1 MPSALKYKPL
11 PKPSPQSD
19 PRYRR
24 VMEQLKQGAKKTKDH
39 VPASKKTADAAKAS
53 KGPPNERLAAGK
65 SKQVDKIKEAKE
77 GKPEQS
83 SFLEMLRAEI
93 AKAMPKTLGE
103 TENFDSAADGMKSG
117 LKGNVSQQKEKST
130 QDVSGASKQ
139 APAPA
144 GEAKA
149 GGPLPKD
156 PNPAAP
162 KIDAASGMPEKK
174 TDADI
179 SLQASKTD
187 TDQQMKEAEVT
198 PTQLKK
204 ANDPRF
210 SAVIDA
216 KQQVAQNADAGPAK
230 YRAKES
236 ATLSSAASQATSK
249 AKVSA
254 AMMVG
259 VRGGGNTKVL
269 TKQQQQK
276 AKDEAARAKVTAAIE
291 GIFAATKA
299 RVDAKLASIDTEVN
313 SMFDR
318 GTEAALSA
326 MKKFV
331 NGKIRDYKIRRYLSI
346 PLVGLAR
353 WVKDQFLNLPDEVN
367 VFYEQG
373 RQLFQA
379 QMDALIVRVAALV
392 ELRLKEAKAEVAKG
406 KQQIQDFVDKQPKEL
421 QAAAKEAQTKVSADF
436 DSLEQGIDNK
446 KNELAS
452 SLAQK
457 YKEGFDKANEALKEI
472 QDSNKGFVAAFAEK
486 LAEVIKAIMEFKARL
501 MAILRKGADT
511 IKLIIADPLG
521 FLGNLI
527 SAVKGGIA
535 AFGANIWKHLKA
547 GFMRWL
553 LGNAPPGIEIPSDL
567 SPGSVFK
574 LVLGVLGITYEKMRA
589 KAVKLLGPTAVTVIE
604 TLVRYV
610 QALISGGPAKLW
622 AEVQADLANLKEMVI
637 GAFQDYLVTTIVQK
651 AITKIVSMF
660 NPAGAI
666 IQAIL
671 AIVSIVQFVV
681 EKAAQIMEFV
691 ESVINSVHAIAT
703 GSIGGA
709 VKRIE
714 QALANA
720 VPLLIGFLAS
730 LLGLSGVSK
739 KIREFVMKVQAKVDA
754 AIDKV
759 LKKIVDTVKKLLGK
773 GGGKDGPDGP
783 VEKITEP
790 VDMKGASHTLTLD
803 VDGMDMASSK
813 GKLSTKIGAAI
824 AKVNKI
830 KPVPKNAKARISSLT
845 AMQAKA
851 KGMEDDRKKDKSAA
865 MTKKLKGRLK
875 TLLNQIKAYAVKY
888 DATDIEAVLAKEF
901 PGPVAGIYGK
911 LGTEDALPD
920 GKIRQDHHAPPV
932 QLAASLAAPI
942 AAAAKVLKK
951 KKNKQG
957 KPVKAAV
964 AAGQVLEDVAADL
977 NAATSS
983 GGGTLP
989 AIRIHEQ
996 THKTAGGPGAR
1007 VHGSELREDLESML
1021 VDNGPYDLE
1030 ELTLTSTGN
1039 ISVRPGESAFDRQ
1052 LQVLSRQVT
1061 KNKKILTKDA
1071 LLKKAG
1077 PIARRMLKI
1086 VSDQHLAAVESAVGS
1101 SVIDGP
1107 AGERTS
1113 AVSKLR
1119 SLAKTIWGGLL
1130 KKLP

>member
-19 PRYRR
+19 PRYQR
-24 VMEQLKQGAKKTKDH
+24 VMEQVKQGAKRTKAH
-39 VPASKKTADAAKAS
+39 VPASKKTADAAKAA

-65 SKQVDKIKEAKE
+65 SKQVEKIQEAKE

-117 LKGNVSQQKEKST
+117 LKGNVSQQKDKST
-130 QDVSGASKQ
+130 KDVSGASKQ
-139 APAPA
+139 APSPA

-162 KIDAASGMPEKK
+162 QVDAASGMPAPKS
-174 TDADI
+174 DADI
-179 SLQASKTD
+179 SLQDSKQD

-198 PTQLKK
+198 PTQLQK

-210 SAVIDA
+210 SAALDA
-216 KQQVAQNADAGPAK
+216 KQQVARNADAGPAK
-230 YRAKES
+230 YRAKEA
-236 ATLSSAASQATSK
+236 ATLSTAAAQATSK

-254 AMMVG
+254 AAMVG
-259 VRGGGNTKVL
+259 VRSGGNTKVL
-269 TKQQQQK
+269 TKQQEQK

-291 GIFAATKA
+291 GIFAETKA

-326 MKKFV
+326 MKRFV

-353 WVKDQFLNLPDEVN
+353 WVKDQFMNLPDEVN

-392 ELRLKEAKAEVAKG
+392 ELRLREAKAEVAKG
-406 KQQIQDFVDKQPKEL
+406 KQKIQDFVSKQPKEL
-421 QAAAKEAQTKVSADF
+421 QAAAKEAQSKVSAGF
-436 DSLEQGIDNK
+436 DELEQGIDNK

-486 LAEVIKAIMEFKARL
+486 LAEVLKAIAEFKARL
-501 MAILRKGADT
+501 TAILRKGADT

-527 SAVKGGIA
+527 SAVKGGIS

-553 LGNAPPGIEIPSDL
+553 LGNAPPGIQIPSDL

-574 LVLGVLGITYEKMRA
+574 LVMGVLGITYEKMRA
-589 KAVKLLGPTAVTVIE
+589 KAVKFLGPTAVTVIE
-604 TLVRYV
+604 TLVKYI

-622 AEVQADLANLKEMVI
+622 EEVKADLSNLKEMVI
-637 GAFQDYLVTTIVQK
+637 GAFQDYLVSTIVQK

-691 ESVINSVHAIAT
+691 ESVINSIHAIAT

-714 QALANA
+714 MALANA
-720 VPLLIGFLAS
+720 VPLLIGFLAA

-739 KIREFVMKVQAKVDA
+739 KIREFIMKVQAKVDA

-759 LKKIVDTVKKLLGK
+759 LKKIVDTVKKL
-773 GGGKDGPDGP
+773 
-783 VEKITEP
+783 
-790 VDMKGASHTLTLD
+790 
-803 VDGMDMASSK
+803 
-813 GKLSTKIGAAI
+813 IG
-824 AKVNKI
+824 
-830 KPVPKNAKARISSLT
+830 
-845 AMQAKA
+845 
-851 KGMEDDRKKDKSAA
+851 
-865 MTKKLKGRLK
+865 KLKGKEETPQQKQKRLEDGVRAGVAAVTRLK
-875 TLLNQIKAYAVKY
+875 GRAITAIMIRPVLAAIRIRYKLASLEAVEQNGKWAVKGVVNPLLTTPTPVPAAP
-888 DATDIEAVLAKEF
+888 ATTVYVDEATSTLKPEWQGKKIRDTFYKKKYRKAPSAAVLA
-901 PGPVAGIYGK
+901 
-911 LGTEDALPD
+911 
-920 GKIRQDHHAPPV
+920 
-932 QLAASLAAPI
+932 
-942 AAAAKVLKK
+942 AAAAPPGTPVPARLLPPPGAPAPAAPPKLYLCMNTGPKGPNHLPVLTRGEGTFDHNDEPVVDHWNGTGNDTTQGNRNNWYDDATKLEFQCQSC
-951 KKNKQG
+951 NLSKQ
-957 KPVKAAV
+957 
-964 AAGQVLEDVAADL
+964 Q
-977 NAATSS
+977 
-983 GGGTLP
+983 
-989 AIRIHEQ
+989 
-996 THKTAGGPGAR
+996 GPGKG
-1007 VHGSELREDLESML
+1007 VYLPN
-1021 VDNGPYDLE
+1021 VGPNFRGP
-1030 ELTLTSTGN
+1030 GN
-1039 ISVRPGESAFDRQ
+1039 KR
-1052 LQVLSRQVT
+1052 
-1061 KNKKILTKDA
+1061 
-1071 LLKKAG
+1071 
-1077 PIARRMLKI
+1077 
-1086 VSDQHLAAVESAVGS
+1086 
-1101 SVIDGP
+1101 
-1107 AGERTS
+1107 
-1113 AVSKLR
+1113 
-1119 SLAKTIWGGLL
+1119 
-1130 KKLP
+1130 